1 MEVYLVEV
9 ILMDDKE
16 KVFQRLK
23 ELNIN
28 FEVTEHEA
36 VYTIEDMDRLGI
48 TQIGDVPKNLFL
60 RDEKGKRHF
69 LVVLEKD
76 KKADL
81 KNIQSQL
88 GCTRLSF
95 ASAERL
101 DKYLKLEKGE
111 VTPLSVINDTEAKV
125 EVVFDNDL
133 KGKEKIGVHPN
144 TNTATVWISFEDVKK
159 VVEANGNKIKY
170 VKI

>member
-1 MEVYLVEV
+1 
-9 ILMDDKE
+9 MDQKE
-16 KVFQRLK
+16 KVYEKLNK
-23 ELNIN
+23 LNIAY
-28 FEVTEHEA
+28 EVTDHPA
-36 VYTIEDMDRLGI
+36 VYTIEEMDDLGI
-48 TQIGDVPKNLFL
+48 TEKGDVCKNLFL

-81 KNIQSQL
+81 KNIQKQL

-111 VTPLSVINDTEAKV
+111 VTPLGVINDKDCAV

-133 KGKEKIGVHPN
+133 KGKTRLGVHPN
-144 TNTATVWISFEDVKK
+144 DNTATVWISFEDVKK
-159 VVEANGNKIKY
+159 VVDNNGNKIKY
-170 VKI
+170 VTI